1 MILNYLIILGVSLI
15 GVLLFDVLAALISK
29 TFNVKYTYVSFF
41 SLFLYL
47 FVGYMAALHIHQIA
61 ALTIAGLVGLVDG
74 LVGWK
79 ITQKIHPHM
88 PEEAAEVLDDVEVL
102 PVEVVIVGVL
112 FSMGTGWIGSL
123 FVAG

>member
-74 LVGWK
+74 LGLD
-79 ITQKIHPHM
+79 TQ
-88 PEEAAEVLDDVEVL
+88 
-102 PVEVVIVGVL
+102 
-112 FSMGTGWIGSL
+112 SSN
-123 FVAG
+123 

>member
-1 MILNYLIILGVSLI
+1 MIVNYSIILGASLLGI
-15 GVLLFDVLAALISK
+15 LLFDVLAALISRM
-29 TFNVKYTYVSFF
+29 FQVKYAYISFF

-47 FVGYMAALHIHQIA
+47 FIGYMAALHIHQIA

-79 ITQKIHPHM
+79 ITQKIYPHIS
-88 PEEAAEVLDDVEVL
+88 EQTAELLDDDDIPVL
-102 PVEVVIVGVL
+102 PIEVVLVGVL

-123 FVAG
+123 FA